1 MYIVDYCNCEVFSRL
16 DWNDGL
22 VIVLFSQWRIG
33 NSFLKISHQ
42 HHWTHSCLK
51 CEIITISCCN
61 FQNSTNQSMF
71 MSQQQ
76 PLGFSKQKRLFTN
89 HCCCCYIKRLIPDWW
104 DRQADLK
111 RSHWPFCQFI
121 AKHFCNFVSLH
132 FCICVSTYAFCICI
146 SLHFCICIYLHFRMF
161 VST

>member
-1 MYIVDYCNCEVFSRL
+1 MRL
-16 DWNDGL
+16 
-22 VIVLFSQWRIG
+22 SQ
-33 NSFLKISHQ
+33 FLAPIFKIQ
-42 HHWTHSCLK
+42 P
-51 CEIITISCCN
+51 
-61 FQNSTNQSMF
+61 TNQCLCLSNN
-71 MSQQQ
+71 
-76 PLGFSKQKRLFTN
+76 PVGFSKQKRLFTN

-132 FCICVSTYAFCICI
+132 FCICISTYAFCICI

-161 VST
+161 KTHAGLADLKRGCSASELHFTLCSF